1 MEPPRKPRSSD
12 SNHPALAASSPPPV
26 ANPVC
31 SNPLSCGQD
40 LFIVTVS
47 LVSLCPEMNHL
58 TALRLLRVLRP
69 LRLLSRIE
77 GMKVI
82 FSFFTEAWQ
91 DIFNVTGVVLFFQ
104 TVRERAQS
112 STTHLRSKSKPVLN
126 IAASKQIN
134 HLSLLLSPLRPTYLP
149 TGLCRFGHGAF
160 YGHLRLMHQLVHHNT
175 RRMLRDKARV
185 SVADGARRTPSA
197 S

>member
-1 MEPPRKPRSSD
+1 M
-12 SNHPALAASSPPPV
+12 
-26 ANPVC
+26 
-31 SNPLSCGQD
+31 
-40 LFIVTVS
+40 TVS

-104 TVRERAQS
+104 TVRERATAAQRTCAAKAIV
-112 STTHLRSKSKPVLN
+112 ST
-126 IAASKQIN
+126 
-134 HLSLLLSPLRPTYLP
+134 
-149 TGLCRFGHGAF
+149 
-160 YGHLRLMHQLVHHNT
+160 
-175 RRMLRDKARV
+175 
-185 SVADGARRTPSA
+185 
-197 S
+197 

>member
-1 MEPPRKPRSSD
+1 MFEPS
-12 SNHPALAASSPPPV
+12 LV
-26 ANPVC
+26 
-31 SNPLSCGQD
+31 CGQD

-104 TVRERAQS
+104 TVRESTKQHNALAQQKQTRL
-112 STTHLRSKSKPVLN
+112 TT
-126 IAASKQIN
+126 
-134 HLSLLLSPLRPTYLP
+134 
-149 TGLCRFGHGAF
+149 
-160 YGHLRLMHQLVHHNT
+160 
-175 RRMLRDKARV
+175 
-185 SVADGARRTPSA
+185 
-197 S
+197 